1 VEPRFKLDGM
11 YFPVPEE
18 LGLDDMPGVPG
29 SVALGGDV
37 LGEVIDEGVED
48 PGLDDAIHL
57 IPIW

>member
-1 VEPRFKLDGM
+1 M

-37 LGEVIDEGVED
+37 LGEVIDERVED